1 MVSSFQ
7 ILLIFVISLVTN
19 IRRIIQLY
27 LWQNRWVS
35 YNLCRRW
42 TLISEKESLR
52 NNSRKEMRL
61 PEIELQQFYHYYII
75 YKKHVKYEKKI
86 KPFTSFQR
94 IILTLLSAQA
104 YLNFCSSLSEGVRH
118 LRMGSTYIW
127 GQATRGLSLF
137 DLCTFSVSALY
148 SLRASQKRL
157 SSLLKTAEV
166 CLCSWNF
173 VSIRF
178 ILQEIISWFR
188 WQGLG

>member
-1 MVSSFQ
+1 
-7 ILLIFVISLVTN
+7 
-19 IRRIIQLY
+19 
-27 LWQNRWVS
+27 
-35 YNLCRRW
+35 
-42 TLISEKESLR
+42 
-52 NNSRKEMRL
+52 MRL
-61 PEIELQQFYHYYII
+61 PEIELQHFYHYYMI
-75 YKKHVKYEKKI
+75 YKKHVKCEN

-104 YLNFCSSLSEGVRH
+104 YLNFCPSLSEGVRH
-118 LRMGSTYIW
+118 LRRGSTYIW
-127 GQATRGLSLF
+127 RQATRGLSPF

-178 ILQEIISWFR
+178 IPQEIISWFR
-188 WQGLG
+188 WQGPSHWGKPYLEIWEPSSTHTV